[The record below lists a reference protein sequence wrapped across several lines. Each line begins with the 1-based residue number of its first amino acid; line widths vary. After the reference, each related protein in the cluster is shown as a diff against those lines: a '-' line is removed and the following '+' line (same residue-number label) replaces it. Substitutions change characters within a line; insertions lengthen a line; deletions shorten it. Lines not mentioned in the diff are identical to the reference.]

1 MTLADQI
8 KILDRKIEQTEAP
21 KELDRKTTKI
31 SVFSSANLDKYKY
44 LTGEYLNYKPSTVEQ
59 AKFNYSPLNKFF
71 NKGLKEEDKK
81 EAVKNNCRWNWH
93 KMANWCFFY
102 VYLTPKAVSLIK
114 EIKSTG
120 DNVDYDKLSFCRW

>member
-44 LTGEYLNYKPSTVEQ
+44 LTGEYLNYKPSTVEH

-81 EAVKNNCRWNWH
+81 EAVKNNCR
-93 KMANWCFFY
+93 
-102 VYLTPKAVSLIK
+102 
-114 EIKSTG
+114 
-120 DNVDYDKLSFCRW
+120 

>member
-31 SVFSSANLDKYKY
+31 FVFSSANLDKYKY

-59 AKFNYSPLNKFF
+59 AKYYYSPLNKFF

-81 EAVKNNCRWNWH
+81 EAVKNNCR
-93 KMANWCFFY
+93 
-102 VYLTPKAVSLIK
+102 
-114 EIKSTG
+114 
-120 DNVDYDKLSFCRW
+120 